1 MVRNRSRRESPQRY
15 FFWGI
20 AAVAIVTSAYAF
32 SSGYSVENSSQVAVG
47 MAADLQCVGGADAK
61 CQCGQ
66 GLKNGKCDSSVKGGG
81 KIGCPCEDITAEKV
95 TSGKCAE
102 VGKCKGEKTDGMM
115 PMLPMLPMPMPKM
128 PMPEMPAQPTCG
140 SSTTTPASSVGFS
153 SNADCP
159 PQQGLLGGI
168 SNFLFGSNEGTGSAS
183 TTSTS
188 QKVGSKINN
197 LLSSL
202 LGTTPST
209 PLTTP
214 TSSSASSGGGTTQ
227 NVTGSSGTNAQT
239 NPDLSNVAQI
249 STGDSN
255 TSQLS
260 GNSGTSGGGGS
271 ASGGTT
277 RDSAG
282 SSFVSTDLSA
292 RAVAP
297 HTFGAGS
304 TFSETTALSST
315 LNTLSSALQ
324 NMLARLKNMF

>member
-1 MVRNRSRRESPQRY
+1 MARKRSRTEYSQRY
-15 FFWGI
+15 LFWGI
-20 AAVAIVTSAYAF
+20 AAAAIVTSAYAF
-32 SSGYSVENSSQVAVG
+32 SSGYSIENNSQVAVG
-47 MAADLQCVGGADAK
+47 MAADMQCLGGADAK

-66 GLKNGKCDSSVKGGG
+66 GLKNGKCDASVKGGG

-95 TSGKCAE
+95 TSGKCVE

-140 SSTTTPASSVGFS
+140 SSTTTPASSVGVS
-153 SNADCP
+153 SNAECP
-159 PQQGLLGGI
+159 TAQGLLGGI

-183 TTSTS
+183 TTATS
-188 QKVGSKINN
+188 QNVGSKISN

-202 LGTTPST
+202 LGTSPSS

-214 TSSSASSGGGTTQ
+214 TSPNTSSQGGTTQ
-227 NVTGSSGTNAQT
+227 NGAGSSGTNVQT

-260 GNSGTSGGGGS
+260 GSSRTSSGDGS
-271 ASGGTT
+271 ASGGGAQNG
-277 RDSAG
+277 AG
-282 SSFVSTDLSA
+282 SSFVSSDLSA

-297 HTFGAGS
+297 HTFSSGS

-324 NMLARLKNMF
+324 SMLARVKNLF